1 MKKSNDL
8 KQVRASKIEAQQGIA
23 DTAETRAAGERDLT
37 ADEETRFDAYQTEID
52 ALSAQ
57 ILRAEKFELN
67 QRAAAAAAGEI
78 IGAVAPAGEERVKSF
93 SLLRAISALASRR
106 ALHEDDAEVNMQA
119 VEEMRAEGL
128 TAPEGL
134 AISIPGSLLR
144 AQTVTGDSG
153 AKGGALVASTPQLV
167 RPLQPVLPIAALG
180 VNIMSG
186 LVGDVPLPTSG
197 AFTFAYGAETATTS
211 GSDVG
216 FAGPTMKPKRC
227 SGVVD
232 ISKKLL
238 LQTSFS
244 VEAYIIEQINIA
256 YGNAVTAAAINGSG
270 EAPLGLYT
278 LITTNINTTASAL
291 THAIAV
297 DLESLVDAADGA
309 NTKRAYLMDTKVRA
323 GAKTSKIDAGSGIFL
338 SDGKELNGYPII
350 ATTLMPT
357 LDSGASHPIIFGDW
371 NQLTVGYW
379 GAVSIIVDPYTQA
392 AAGKVRLIIEGFSD
406 VAVTNEKAFAINK
419 VITV

>member
-8 KQVRASKIEAQQGIA
+8 KQLRASKIEAQQGIA
-23 DTAETRAAGERDLT
+23 STAVKRAAGEQDLNK
-37 ADEETRFDAYQTEID
+37 DEEARFDAFQTEIE
-52 ALSAQ
+52 ALDAQ
-57 ILRAEKFELN
+57 ILRADKFEAN
-67 QRAAAAAAGEI
+67 QRAAAAAAGEV
-78 IGAVAPAGEERVKSF
+78 IGAVIPAGEQKVKRF
-93 SLLRAISALASRR
+93 SLLRSLSALASGN
-106 ALHEDDAEVNMQA
+106 ALHEDDAEVHRQA

-128 TAPEGL
+128 TAPEGT

-167 RPLQPVLPIAALG
+167 RPLQPVLAIESLG

-197 AFTFAYGAETATTS
+197 AFTFAYGAETAANS

-227 SGVVD
+227 SGIVD

-256 YGNAVTAAAINGSG
+256 YGNAVVSAAINGSG
-270 EAPLGLYT
+270 EAPTGLYS
-278 LITTNINTTASAL
+278 LITTNINTTATAL
-291 THAIAV
+291 THEIAV
-297 DLESLVDAADGA
+297 DLESKVDAADGT
-309 NTKRAYLMDTKVRA
+309 NSKRAYLMDTKVRA

-338 SDGKELNGYPII
+338 SDGKELNGYPMV

-357 LDSGASHPIIFGDW
+357 LDAGASHPIIFGDW

-392 AAGKVRLIIEGFSD
+392 ASGKVRLIIEGFSD